1 METESTNESSKS
13 AWVRIFE
20 SLAAILVLF
29 GLCFFGYVYYAKQE
43 KPKVEEVSK
52 YETAISQY
60 QSLQKYITINDS
72 ILLHLITEN
81 RDLRKQY
88 DSVLALEKSS
98 PKRLPIF
105 KK

>member
-29 GLCFFGYVYYAKQE
+29 ALCFFGYVYYAKQE

-60 QSLQKYITINDS
+60 QSLQKHITVNDS

-81 RDLRKQY
+81 RNLRNQY
-88 DSVLALEKSS
+88 DSVLALEKVA